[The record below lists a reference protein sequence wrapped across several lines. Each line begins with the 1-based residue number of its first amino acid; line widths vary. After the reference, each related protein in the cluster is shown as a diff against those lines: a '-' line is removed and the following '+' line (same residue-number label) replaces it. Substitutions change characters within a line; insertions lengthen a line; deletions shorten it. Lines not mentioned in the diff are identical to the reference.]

1 MIKYIFLVLIGIC
14 TYSIATNKV
23 DFDASLGKN
32 DSYFGTY
39 YTQCMSAFNKV
50 GSQWAYLG
58 TCPEPIGPLVT
69 LCRSLYYKNPL
80 PTTLRTPAQPKIPLK
95 IHQIWLGSPFP
106 DKYKAWQKTWQSM
119 PGFEY
124 KLWTD
129 ADVEKMDFDVKDIYL
144 KSKNYGQRS
153 DILRMVI
160 LEREGGMYIDTDF
173 ECISPE
179 FFKLLHCTYDFYTG
193 LHPLDAE
200 TFALENALIGSIPHH
215 PIVKAYLKQLKD
227 IWNKTSI
234 NDYDEVVIKTGPG
247 LFTRA
252 FSQEAGKKYKDIAL
266 PPTFFYPLGLHQWD
280 FLKRFSYESIKAKV
294 LKPESAAIHWW
305 HGTWKAPQSKVKG
318 SSKRR

>member
-1 MIKYIFLVLIGIC
+1 MIKHLSLLFTLVNIFA
-14 TYSIATNKV
+14 YSTAINKI
-23 DFDASLGKN
+23 DFDVSLGKN
-32 DSYFGTY
+32 DPYFGRY
-39 YTQCMSAFNKV
+39 YARCMSILNNAE
-50 GSQWAYLG
+50 SPWTYLG
-58 TCPEPIGPLVT
+58 TTPEPISPLVT
-69 LCRSLYYKNPL
+69 LCRTLYFRNPL
-80 PTTLRTPAQPKIPLK
+80 PTTLRTTTQPKIPLK
-95 IHQIWLGSPFP
+95 VHQIWLGSPFP
-106 DKYKAWQKTWQSM
+106 EKYKAWQKTWQSM
-119 PGFEY
+119 PDFTY

-173 ECISPE
+173 ECIEPE

-200 TFALENALIGSIPHH
+200 TFALENALIGSIAHH

-227 IWNKTSI
+227 KWQKPSLNA
-234 NDYDEVVIKTGPG
+234 YDEVVVKTGPG

-266 PPTFFYPLGLHQWD
+266 PPTFFYPLGLQQWD
-280 FLKRFSYESIKAKV
+280 FLKRFSYETIKKKV

-305 HGTWKAPQSKVKG
+305 HGTWKAPQSKVFK
-318 SSKRR
+318 